1 MNNYTLLEKGSF
13 GSDSVTYQILNDTG
27 DVSYLELERLPIG
40 IETIEELT
48 RYCEDNLGV
57 IVKAL
62 MVNGLPEPIDTN
74 MLMHV
79 ASLGSPMLF
88 EVDLKFNKNSYG
100 K

>member
-13 GSDSVTYQILNDTG
+13 GSDSVSYQILNDTS
-27 DVSYLELERLPIG
+27 DVSYLELDRLPIG

-48 RYCEDNLGV
+48 RHCEDNLGV
-57 IVKAL
+57 TIKAL
-62 MVNGLPEPIDTN
+62 MINGLPEPITTN
-74 MLMHV
+74 LLMHV
-79 ASLGSPMLF
+79 ASVGSIMLF